1 MLCIQLPPQKNWEA
15 VIFKLLHLI
24 QNALGRGS
32 HHEFQCHWVQTIE
45 LCNLMVTEYKHIICF
60 LALCLQW
67 MNVSSAELPHLHWSN
82 FTSRMCVL
90 QAFIIDLIGCGLWES
105 ELLVISKQYF
115 FRVEPI
121 SWNLG
126 LYANHWTWQV
136 PVSISFS
143 GCNRSLNKIQ
153 AQYQHCKLIFF
164 NVVWCSHLGADWI
177 QRGPSWFLSDS
188 STKERDINTQVWCTN
203 TYSVATFSQLWGG

>member
-1 MLCIQLPPQKNWEA
+1 MKVWKVSTLTTCLPRQLPSQCNSQRSCSQLVWFTYCCAPCCTPYRKEELTRVFCCGILSTHVYMLCIQLPPQKNWEA

-136 PVSISFS
+136 PVSIGFS
-143 GCNRSLNKIQ
+143 ACNR
-153 AQYQHCKLIFF
+153 
-164 NVVWCSHLGADWI
+164 
-177 QRGPSWFLSDS
+177 
-188 STKERDINTQVWCTN
+188 
-203 TYSVATFSQLWGG
+203 